1 MKKDLGLYIHIPFC
15 VKKCEYCDFL
25 SWNAEEEERQQYV
38 AALLSEIESYR
49 EFAKGYRVSTIFIG
63 GGTPSVL
70 LPKQM
75 EDILQK
81 IYEIFELERRA
92 EITIE
97 VNPGTVDEE
106 KLQCYKENGV
116 NRLSMGLQSVKD
128 EKLRLLGRIHTYQEF
143 VESYELARKA
153 GFDNISI
160 DLISSV
166 PGQTLQEWKEE
177 LETAAAQNPEH
188 ISVYQLIIEEGTPFY
203 EKYAEH
209 PELLPDEETSREIY
223 LWTGKFLKEA
233 GYEQYEISNYAK
245 PGKESRHNLKYWER
259 GDYLGLGLGA
269 ASMVRN
275 IRMSNTKDMR
285 TYLERCDKPK
295 TMRED
300 VQFLEEPRQMEEFMF
315 LGLRKTRGVSKKEF
329 KRIFGREMDMVYE
342 KALHKCLENGMLLE
356 HKDRIFLSEEGT
368 LLSNMVLSEFL
379 LQNKNRKNRGGIV

>member
-128 EKLRLLGRIHTYQEF
+128 QKLRLLGRIHTYQEF

-379 LQNKNRKNRGGIV
+379 FDL

>member
-25 SWNAEEEERQQYV
+25 SWNAGEEERQQYV

-81 IYEIFELERRA
+81 IYEIFELERRP
-92 EITIE
+92 EITVE
-97 VNPGTVDEE
+97 VNPGTVDEK

-342 KALHKCLENGMLLE
+342 KALHKCLENGMLLA

-379 LQNKNRKNRGGIV
+379 FNL

>member
-1 MKKDLGLYIHIPFC
+1 MKKDLGLYVHIPFC
-15 VKKCEYCDFL
+15 VRKCEYCDFL
-25 SWNAEEEERQQYV
+25 SWSAGEEEREQYV
-38 AALLSEIESYR
+38 NALLSEIESYR
-49 EFAKGYRVSTIFIG
+49 DFVKGYRVSTIFVG

-70 LPKQM
+70 RPKQM
-75 EDILQK
+75 ERILQK
-81 IYEIFELERRA
+81 IYEVFELEKRP

-106 KLQCYKENGV
+106 KLQCYKANGV

-143 VESYELARKA
+143 AESYELARKV

-177 LETAAAQNPEH
+177 LEIAAVQNPEH

-223 LWTGKFLKEA
+223 LWTGRFLKEA

-275 IRMSNTKDMR
+275 IRMSNTKDMK

-300 VQFLEEPRQMEEFMF
+300 VQFLEELRQMEEFMF

-329 KRIFGREMDMVYE
+329 RRIFGREMDMVYE

-379 LQNKNRKNRGGIV
+379 FD

>member
-25 SWNAEEEERQQYV
+25 SWNAGEEERQQYV

-81 IYEIFELERRA
+81 IYEIFELERRP
-92 EITIE
+92 EITVE

-329 KRIFGREMDMVYE
+329 ERIFGREMDMVYE

-379 LQNKNRKNRGGIV
+379 FDL

>member
-25 SWNAEEEERQQYV
+25 SWNAGEKEREQYV
-38 AALLSEIESYR
+38 NALLLEIESYK

-63 GGTPSVL
+63 GGTPSIL
-70 LPKQM
+70 LSKQM
-75 EDILQK
+75 ERILQK
-81 IYEIFELERRA
+81 VYEVFELEKKP

-97 VNPGTVDEE
+97 VNPGTAEIE
-106 KLQCYKENGV
+106 KFETYKKVGI
-116 NRLSMGLQSVKD
+116 NRLSIGLQSVNN
-128 EKLRLLGRIHTYQEF
+128 EKLKLLGRIHTYEQFTEC
-143 VESYELARKA
+143 YHQARQA
-153 GFDNISI
+153 GFENISV
-160 DLISSV
+160 DLISSI
-166 PGQTLQEWKEE
+166 PGQDMQEWKME
-177 LETAAAQNPEH
+177 LQTAAALEPEH

-203 EKYAEH
+203 KTYGEH

-223 LWTGKFLKEA
+223 LWTGSFLKEA

-245 PGKESRHNLKYWER
+245 PEKESRHNLKYWER

-275 IRMSNTKDMR
+275 IRMNNTRDMKI
-285 TYLERCDKPK
+285 YLERCSQPK

-329 KRIFGREMDMVYE
+329 RRVFGRDIDMVYE
-342 KALHKCLENGMLLE
+342 KALHKCLENGMILE
-356 HKDRIFLSEEGT
+356 HKDRLFLSEEGI

-379 LQNKNRKNRGGIV
+379 FDK

>member
-15 VKKCEYCDFL
+15 VRKCEYCDFL
-25 SWNAEEEERQQYV
+25 SWSAGEEEREQYV
-38 AALLSEIESYR
+38 EALLLEIESYR
-49 EFAKGYRVSTIFIG
+49 EFAKGYRVSTVFIG

-75 EDILQK
+75 ERILQK
-81 IYEIFELERRA
+81 VYEVFELEKRP

-97 VNPGTVDEE
+97 INPGTVNEE

-116 NRLSMGLQSVKD
+116 NRLSMGLQSVNN
-128 EKLRLLGRIHTYQEF
+128 EKLRLLGRIHTYQDF
-143 VESYELARKA
+143 VGSYELARKV
-153 GFDNISI
+153 GFDNISL
-160 DLISSV
+160 DLISSI
-166 PGQTLQEWKEE
+166 PGQTLQDWKKE
-177 LETAAAQNPEH
+177 LETAVAQKPEH

-203 EKYAEH
+203 EKYVEH

-233 GYEQYEISNYAK
+233 GYEQYEISNYTK

-275 IRMSNTKDMR
+275 IRMSNTKDMK
-285 TYLERCDKPK
+285 TYLERCTQPK

-329 KRIFGREMDMVYE
+329 RRTFGREMNMVYE

-379 LQNKNRKNRGGIV
+379 FDL

>member
-329 KRIFGREMDMVYE
+329 RRIFGREMDMVYE

-379 LQNKNRKNRGGIV
+379 FD

>member
-15 VKKCEYCDFL
+15 VRKCEYCDFL
-25 SWNAEEEERQQYV
+25 SWSAGEEEREQYV
-38 AALLSEIESYR
+38 EALLLEIESYR
-49 EFAKGYRVSTIFIG
+49 EFAKGYRVSTVFIG

-75 EDILQK
+75 ERILQK
-81 IYEIFELERRA
+81 VYEVFELEKRP

-97 VNPGTVDEE
+97 INPGTVNEE

-116 NRLSMGLQSVKD
+116 NRLSMGLQSVNN
-128 EKLRLLGRIHTYQEF
+128 EKLRLLGRIHTYQDF
-143 VESYELARKA
+143 VGSYELARKV
-153 GFDNISI
+153 GFDNISL
-160 DLISSV
+160 DLISSI
-166 PGQTLQEWKEE
+166 PGQTLQDWKKE
-177 LETAAAQNPEH
+177 LETAVAQKPEH

-203 EKYAEH
+203 EKYVEH

-233 GYEQYEISNYAK
+233 GYEQYEISNYTK

-275 IRMSNTKDMR
+275 IRMSNTKDMK
-285 TYLERCDKPK
+285 TYLERCTQPK

-329 KRIFGREMDMVYE
+329 RRTFGREMDMFMKKLYINVW
-342 KALHKCLENGMLLE
+342 K
-356 HKDRIFLSEEGT
+356 
-368 LLSNMVLSEFL
+368 MVCCWNIKTEFFFQKKEL
-379 LQNKNRKNRGGIV
+379 F

>member
-1 MKKDLGLYIHIPFC
+1 MKKDLGLYVHIPFC
-15 VKKCEYCDFL
+15 VRKCEYCDFL
-25 SWNAEEEERQQYV
+25 SWSAGEEEREQYV
-38 AALLSEIESYR
+38 NALLSEIESYR
-49 EFAKGYRVSTIFIG
+49 DFVKGYRVSTIFVG

-70 LPKQM
+70 RPKQM
-75 EDILQK
+75 ERILQK
-81 IYEIFELERRA
+81 IYEVFELEKRP

-106 KLQCYKENGV
+106 KLQCYKANGV

-143 VESYELARKA
+143 AESYELARKV

-166 PGQTLQEWKEE
+166 PGQTLQGWKEE
-177 LETAAAQNPEH
+177 LEIAAVQNPEH

-223 LWTGKFLKEA
+223 LWTGRFLKEA

-275 IRMSNTKDMR
+275 IRMSNTKDMK

-329 KRIFGREMDMVYE
+329 RRIFGREMDMVYE

-379 LQNKNRKNRGGIV
+379 FD

>member
-1 MKKDLGLYIHIPFC
+1 MKKDLGLYVHIPFC
-15 VKKCEYCDFL
+15 VRKCEYCDFL
-25 SWNAEEEERQQYV
+25 SWSAGEEEREQYV
-38 AALLSEIESYR
+38 NALLSEIESYR
-49 EFAKGYRVSTIFIG
+49 DFVKGYRVSTIFVG

-70 LPKQM
+70 RPKQM
-75 EDILQK
+75 ERILQK
-81 IYEIFELERRA
+81 IYEVFELEKRP

-106 KLQCYKENGV
+106 KLQCYKANGV

-143 VESYELARKA
+143 AESYELARKV

-177 LETAAAQNPEH
+177 LEIAAVQNPEH

-223 LWTGKFLKEA
+223 LWTGRFLKEA
-233 GYEQYEISNYAK
+233 DYEQYEISNYAK

-275 IRMSNTKDMR
+275 IRMSNTKDMK

-329 KRIFGREMDMVYE
+329 RRIFGREMDMVYE

-379 LQNKNRKNRGGIV
+379 FD

>member
-1 MKKDLGLYIHIPFC
+1 MKNDLALYIHIPFC
-15 VKKCEYCDFL
+15 VRKCEYCDFL
-25 SWNAEEEERQQYV
+25 SWSAGEEEREQYV
-38 AALLSEIESYR
+38 EALLLEIESYR
-49 EFAKGYRVSTIFIG
+49 EFAKGYRVSTVFIG

-75 EDILQK
+75 ERILQK
-81 IYEIFELERRA
+81 VYEVFELEKRP

-97 VNPGTVDEE
+97 INPGTVNEE

-116 NRLSMGLQSVKD
+116 NRLSMGLQSVNN
-128 EKLRLLGRIHTYQEF
+128 EKLRLLGRIHTYQDF
-143 VESYELARKA
+143 VGSYELARKV
-153 GFDNISI
+153 GFDNISL
-160 DLISSV
+160 DLISSI
-166 PGQTLQEWKEE
+166 PGQTLQDWKKE
-177 LETAAAQNPEH
+177 LETAVAQKPEH

-203 EKYAEH
+203 EKYVEH

-233 GYEQYEISNYAK
+233 GYEQYEISNYTK

-275 IRMSNTKDMR
+275 IRMSNTKDMK
-285 TYLERCDKPK
+285 TYLERCTQPK

-329 KRIFGREMDMVYE
+329 RRTFGREMNMVYE

-379 LQNKNRKNRGGIV
+379 FDL